1 MRTIASFTLSGL
13 LVLAA
18 PLRGQSPASR
28 PAAPAGGRYVAI
40 GCVSR
45 QGTASAP
52 RYVVTDTRG
61 DKPVVWRL
69 QGESEQLARHV
80 GHMLELT
87 GSIVTSSP
95 LTMSVRSVV
104 WIASSCKK

>member
-1 MRTIASFTLSGL
+1 MRTIASFTLSVL

-18 PLRGQSPASR
+18 PLHGQTPASR
-28 PAAPAGGRYVAI
+28 PAPAGGRYVAI
-40 GCVSR
+40 GCIAR

-52 RYVVTDTRG
+52 RYVVTDPRG

-69 QGESEQLARHV
+69 QGEREQLSRHV
-80 GHMLELT
+80 GHTVEVT
-87 GSIVTSSP
+87 GSIVTSAP
-95 LTMSVRSVV
+95 LTMNVRSVV

>member
-1 MRTIASFTLSGL
+1 MRTIASFMLSGL

-18 PLRGQSPASR
+18 PLHGQTPAPR
-28 PAAPAGGRYVAI
+28 PAPAGGRYVAI
-40 GCVSR
+40 GCISR

-52 RYVVTDTRG
+52 RYVVTDPRG
-61 DKPVVWRL
+61 GKPVVWRL

-80 GHMLELT
+80 GQTVEVT
-87 GSIVTSSP
+87 GSVVTSSP
-95 LTMSVRSVV
+95 LTMSVKSVV